1 MSVGGCLG
9 GEVEGWWLVNDKVLH
24 NIMREMTRRG
34 EMDYT
39 NLERRLMLTIHVF
52 LFPLVVSVK
61 H

>member
-1 MSVGGCLG
+1 M
-9 GEVEGWWLVNDKVLH
+9 NDKVLH

-34 EMDYT
+34 EMDDYT

-52 LFPLVVSVK
+52 LLPLVVSVK